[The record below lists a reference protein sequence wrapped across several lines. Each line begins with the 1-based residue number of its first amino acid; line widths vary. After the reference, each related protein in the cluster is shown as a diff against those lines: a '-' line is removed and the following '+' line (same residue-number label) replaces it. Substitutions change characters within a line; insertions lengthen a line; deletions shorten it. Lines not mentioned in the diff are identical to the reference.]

1 MEKNQDKNKDNKQEI
16 KKFNHFASQI
26 QFLKGIGPKRAEV
39 LAEIGIL
46 TVEDLLKY
54 YPKSY
59 IDITAAQSLREL
71 KKIFSGNKKDP
82 EVSKAI
88 SQFESDW
95 NARSKER
102 YERALDLAKKAA
114 Q

>member
-1 MEKNQDKNKDNKQEI
+1 M
-16 KKFNHFASQI
+16 
-26 QFLKGIGPKRAEV
+26 G
-39 LAEIGIL
+39 
-46 TVEDLLKY
+46 
-54 YPKSY
+54 
-59 IDITAAQSLREL
+59 
-71 KKIFSGNKKDP
+71 IFSGNKKDP

-102 YERALDLAKKAA
+102 YERALELAKKAA